1 MMNQFRVR
9 TDLAVEARDYIMDA
23 NDELRG
29 IRVEEVSDGDIH
41 TSTVY
46 IETKNASKAMGKPMG
61 TYITIEAG
69 RLEENDEEYHKK
81 VGRVIAE
88 KLRLL
93 VCDRKKEV
101 SILIVGLG
109 NREVTAD
116 ALGPQVADKLYIT
129 RHIIE
134 EYGTVACGKNISHK
148 ISSVIPGVM
157 AKTGMESEE
166 IVKGIVKETKP
177 DVVIAVDALASRSTR
192 RLNKTIQITDTGI
205 HPGSGVGNNRNAL
218 TKENIGVPVIAIGV
232 PTVVAASTIVID
244 AIEKISRETGADTY
258 YKFLEENTKTLGEL
272 QNMFVTGKDV
282 DAIIERLSDTLSFAL
297 NMAFEF

>member
-1 MMNQFRVR
+1 MSQFHVR
-9 TDLAVEARDYIMDA
+9 TDLAVEARDYVMDTKE
-23 NDELRG
+23 ELRG
-29 IRVEEVSDGDIH
+29 IRVEEVNDGDIH
-41 TSTVY
+41 VTTVY

-61 TYITIEAG
+61 TYITVEAG
-69 RLEENDEEYHKK
+69 RLEENDEDYHKK

-93 VCDRKKEV
+93 VCERKKEV

-116 ALGPQVADKLYIT
+116 ALGPQVVDKLYIN
-129 RHIIE
+129 RHIIN
-134 EYGTVACGKNISHK
+134 EYGAAAYEKQPVHK
-148 ISSVIPGVM
+148 ISGVVPGVM

-166 IVKGIVKETKP
+166 MVKGIVRETKP
-177 DVVIAVDALASRSTR
+177 DVIIAVDALASRSTK
-192 RLNKTIQITDTGI
+192 RLNRTIQITDTGI

-218 TKENIGVPVIAIGV
+218 TKETIGVPVIAIGV

-244 AIEKISRETGADTY
+244 AIEKISKETGADTY
-258 YKFLEENTKTLGEL
+258 YKYMEQNTKTLGEL

>member
-1 MMNQFRVR
+1 MSQFRVR

-23 NDELRG
+23 DEELRG
-29 IRVEEVSDGDIH
+29 IRVEEVSNGDIH
-41 TSTVY
+41 VTTVY

-88 KLRLL
+88 KLRML
-93 VCDRKKEV
+93 VCDKKKEV

-109 NREVTAD
+109 NRDVTAD
-116 ALGPQVADKLYIT
+116 ALGPQVVDKLNIT
-129 RHIIE
+129 RHIIN
-134 EYGTVACGKNISHK
+134 EYGTMAYGKNTMHK
-148 ISSVIPGVM
+148 ISGVIPGVM

-166 IVKGIVKETKP
+166 MVKGIVKETKP
-177 DVVIAVDALASRSTR
+177 DVIIAVDALASRSTK
-192 RLNKTIQITDTGI
+192 RLNRTIQITDTGI

-218 TKENIGVPVIAIGV
+218 TEETIGVPVIAIGV
-232 PTVVAASTIVID
+232 PTVVAAATIVID
-244 AIEKISRETGADTY
+244 AIEKISKETGADTY
-258 YKFLEENTKTLGEL
+258 YKFVEQNTKSLSEL

-282 DAIIERLSDTLSFAL
+282 DAMIERLSDTLSYAI
-297 NMAFEF
+297 NSAFQF

>member
-1 MMNQFRVR
+1 MSQFRVR
-9 TDLAVEARDYIMDA
+9 TDLAVEARDYILDA
-23 NDELRG
+23 DEELRG
-29 IRVEEVSDGDIH
+29 IRVEEVSEGDIH
-41 TSTVY
+41 TTTVY
-46 IETKNASKAMGKPMG
+46 IESKNASKAMGKPMG
-61 TYITIEAG
+61 TYITVEAM
-69 RLEENDEEYHKK
+69 RLEECDEDYHKR
-81 VGRVIAE
+81 VGKVIAE
-88 KLRLL
+88 KLRQLI
-93 VCDRKKEV
+93 CEKKKEL

-116 ALGPQVADKLYIT
+116 ALGPQVVDKLYIT
-129 RHIIE
+129 RHIIN
-134 EYGTVACGKNISHK
+134 EYGAAAYGKSPAHK
-148 ISSVIPGVM
+148 ISGVIPGVM

-166 IVKGIVKETKP
+166 MVKGIVKETNP

-244 AIEKISRETGADTY
+244 AIEKISKETGADTY
-258 YKFLEENTKTLGEL
+258 SKFVEQNTKTIGEL

-282 DAIIERLSDTLSFAL
+282 DAIIERLSDTLSMAI
-297 NMAFEF
+297 NVAFEF